1 MVSQPP
7 TQPGPA
13 RKATRLRWARPA
25 LGLALSLVFLA
36 LALRGVRLADVW
48 AALVQAN
55 PVYVLL
61 ALVASL
67 AVNIVKAVRW
77 QVILRP
83 YAATPLRRLFAVLM
97 IGQSINTFAPL
108 RVGDVARAYLVEGV
122 ATATVLYSVFVE
134 KALDSLTLL
143 ALLLAVGAVMPV
155 PVWLKQSGIVMSLA
169 LVAVLA
175 IVLVAGRTSRR
186 IAAVGAWIET
196 TFPALRRLSLAE
208 RVAGALSALNQL
220 SRGHVLAA
228 VLAWT
233 VLSYALGIATNA
245 LLFPAMGLQL
255 ANPVLAATFL
265 IIVLYLGAVV
275 PSSPGKVGIFHYLCV
290 ISLALFGVD
299 KTPALAY
306 AVVLHLVA
314 YGPPALLGAYY
325 VWRESQ
331 KRGRRAESH

>member
-1 MVSQPP
+1 MASQPP
-7 TQPGPA
+7 PGV
-13 RKATRLRWARPA
+13 RRWLRPA
-25 LGLALSLVFLA
+25 LGIALSLIFLA
-36 LALRGVRLADVW
+36 LALRGVSLGDVW

-61 ALVASL
+61 ALGASM

-77 QVILRP
+77 RVILQP
-83 YAATPLRRLFAVLM
+83 YAMLPLRRLFAVLM

-122 ATATVLYSVFVE
+122 ATATVLYSVFIE

-143 ALLLAVGAVMPV
+143 ALLLVVGVAMPL
-155 PVWLKQSGIVMSLA
+155 PAWLKQSGILMSLA
-169 LVAVLA
+169 LVAILL
-175 IVLVAGRTSRR
+175 IVLLAGRNGKRL
-186 IAAVGAWIET
+186 AGAGAWIESVA
-196 TFPALRRLSLAE
+196 PALRRLNLAQ
-208 RVAGALSALNQL
+208 RVHSAADALGQL
-220 SRGHVLAA
+220 SRANVLAA

-233 VLSYALGIATNA
+233 ILSYALGIAANA
-245 LLFPAMGLQL
+245 LLFPAMGLTL
-255 ANPVLAATFL
+255 ADPALAATFL
-265 IIVLYLGAVV
+265 IIVLYLGAVA
-275 PSSPGKVGIFHYLCV
+275 PSSPGKVGVFHYLCV

-325 VWRESQ
+325 FWRESQ
-331 KRGRRAESH
+331 KRSITLR